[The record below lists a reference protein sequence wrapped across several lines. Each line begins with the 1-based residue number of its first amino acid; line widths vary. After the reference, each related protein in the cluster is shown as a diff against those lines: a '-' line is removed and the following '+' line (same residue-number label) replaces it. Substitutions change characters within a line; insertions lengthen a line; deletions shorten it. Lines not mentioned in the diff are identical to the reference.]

1 MNTTGAKSS
10 AFDRDPRFVGAGITF
25 DDVLL
30 LPAKSDVVPAE
41 VDTSSQLTTK
51 IRLHIPIL
59 SSAMDTVTESRLAI
73 AIAQEGGLGV
83 IHRNLKPEDQ
93 AREVSK
99 VKRSAS
105 GIITGAVTLTP
116 DHTIAE
122 AKTLMASQN
131 ISGIP
136 IVEHDPSDPIGVA
149 RKNGRVVG
157 ILTKRDLR
165 FQVNNVARIKEVMT
179 TKLVTAKPSTTLE
192 EAQVILHKNKVEK
205 LLLVDDTGRLAGLI
219 TIKDIDK
226 TLRYPHACRDDRGR
240 LRVGAAVG
248 THDEAR
254 IELLIKSG
262 VDVLIA
268 DTAHGHST
276 RVIETVKWIKRHYP
290 NTEVIAGNI
299 ATADGA
305 RELADAGADAVK
317 AGVGPGSICTT
328 RIVSGVGVPQ
338 ITAVLEALEGLKGTH
353 CRLISDGGIK
363 YSGDIV
369 KALAAGASAV
379 MIGSLF
385 AGCDESPGQVVL
397 YKGRQYKVYRG
408 MGSIGAMM
416 AGGANRYGQDGAPVE
431 KLVPE
436 GIEGRVAYT
445 GPLNAFLYQLVGG
458 LRAGM
463 GYLGAHTMEE
473 LPKNARFIRQTSAG
487 LRESHPHDIHIT
499 TEAPNYK
506 LDEGQYD

>member
-1 MNTTGAKSS
+1 MNNPGAQGS
-10 AFDRDPRFVGAGITF
+10 AYERDGRFVGLGITF

-41 VDTSSQLTTK
+41 VDTSSQLTRK
-51 IRLHIPIL
+51 IRLHIPVL

-73 AIAQEGGLGV
+73 AIAQEGGLGI
-83 IHRNLKPEDQ
+83 IHRNMKPEDH
-93 AREVSK
+93 AREVVK

-136 IVEHDPSDPIGVA
+136 IVEHEPNDPPGVA
-149 RKNGRVVG
+149 RKNGKVVG

-165 FQVNNVARIKEVMT
+165 FQLNNVARIREVMT
-179 TKLVTAKPSTTLE
+179 TKLVTAPPSTNLE
-192 EAQVILHKNKVEK
+192 EAQLILHKNKVEK
-205 LLLVDDTGRLAGLI
+205 LLLVDETGRLAGLI

-226 TLRYPHACRDDRGR
+226 TLRYPHACRDEKGR

-254 IELLIKSG
+254 IELLIKAG
-262 VDVLIA
+262 VDVLVV
-268 DTAHGHST
+268 DTAHGHSA
-276 RVIETVKWIKRHYP
+276 RVIETVKFIKRLHP
-290 NTEVIAGNI
+290 NTDVIAGNV
-299 ATADGA
+299 ATAAGA

-338 ITAVLEALEGLKGTH
+338 ITAILEALEGLKGTD

-369 KALAAGASAV
+369 KAMAAGASAV

-385 AGCDESPGQVVL
+385 AGTDESPGQVVL

-408 MGSIGAMM
+408 MGSIGAMIS
-416 AGGANRYGQDGAPVE
+416 GGANRYGQDGAAPE

-445 GPLNAFLYQLVGG
+445 GSMASFLYQLVGG

-463 GYLGAHTMEE
+463 GYLGAHTIEE

-499 TEAPNYK
+499 TEAPNYR

>member
-1 MNTTGAKSS
+1 MSTSGTPNS
-10 AFDRDPRFVGAGITF
+10 AYDRDARFAGLGITF
-25 DDVLL
+25 DDILL
-30 LPAKSDVVPAE
+30 LPAQSDVVPAE
-41 VDTSSQLTTK
+41 VNTSSQLTTK
-51 IRLHIPIL
+51 IRLHIPLL

-83 IHRNLKPEDQ
+83 IHRNMKPEDQ
-93 AREVSK
+93 AREVVK

-105 GIITGAVTLTP
+105 GIITGALTLTP

-122 AKTLMASQN
+122 AKTLMANQN

-136 IVEHDPSDPIGVA
+136 IVEPEAGDPPGVA
-149 RKNGRVVG
+149 RKNGKVVG

-165 FQVNNVARIKEVMT
+165 FQVDNMARIKAVMT
-179 TKLVTAKPSTTLE
+179 TKLVTAPPGTSLE
-192 EAQVILHKNKVEK
+192 AAQNILHKNKVEK
-205 LLLVDDTGRLAGLI
+205 LLLVDETGRLAGLI

-226 TLRYPHACRDDRGR
+226 TLRFPYACRDEKGR

-254 IELLIKSG
+254 IEALIKAG
-262 VDVLIA
+262 VDALVV
-268 DTAHGHST
+268 DTAHGHSG
-276 RVIETVKWIKRHYP
+276 RVIETVKWIKKGHP
-290 NTEVIAGNI
+290 NTDVIAGNI

-305 RELADAGADAVK
+305 RALADAGADAVK

-338 ITAVLEALEGLKGTH
+338 ITAILEALAGLKGSS
-353 CRLISDGGIK
+353 CARISDGGIK

-369 KALAAGASAV
+369 KAMAAGASAV

-385 AGCDESPGQVVL
+385 AGTDESPGQVVL

-408 MGSIGAMM
+408 MGSLGAMM
-416 AGGANRYGQDGAPVE
+416 VGSAARYGQEGAAPE

-445 GPLNAFLYQLVGG
+445 GPLAAFLYQLVGG

-463 GYLGAHTMEE
+463 GYLGAQTIEE
-473 LPKNARFIRQTSAG
+473 LPKRARFIRQTSAG
-487 LRESHPHDIHIT
+487 LRESHPHDIQIT
-499 TEAPNYK
+499 TEAPNYRV
-506 LDEGQYD
+506 EEYE

>member
-1 MNTTGAKSS
+1 MSTSGASGS
-10 AFDRDPRFVGAGITF
+10 AYERDARFAGLGITF

-41 VDTSSQLTTK
+41 VQTSSQLTNK
-51 IRLHIPIL
+51 IRLHIPLL

-73 AIAQEGGLGV
+73 AIAQEGGLGI
-83 IHRNLKPEDQ
+83 IHRNMKPDDQ
-93 AREVSK
+93 AREVVK

-122 AKTLMASQN
+122 AKTLMANQN

-136 IVEHDPSDPIGVA
+136 IVEHEPGDPPGVA

-165 FQVNNVARIKEVMT
+165 FQVDNMARIRAVMT
-179 TKLVTAKPSTTLE
+179 TKLVTAPPGTSLE
-192 EAQVILHKNKVEK
+192 AAQNILHKNKVEK
-205 LLLVDDTGRLAGLI
+205 LLLVDEAGRLAGLI

-226 TLRYPHACRDDRGR
+226 TLRFPLACRDEKGR

-254 IELLIKSG
+254 IEALIKAG
-262 VDVLIA
+262 VDALVV

-276 RVIETVKWIKRHYP
+276 RVIETVKWIKKAHP
-290 NTEVIAGNI
+290 NTDVIAGNI
-299 ATADGA
+299 STADGA
-305 RELADAGADAVK
+305 RSLADAGADAVK

-328 RIVSGVGVPQ
+328 RVVSGVGVPQ
-338 ITAVLEALEGLKGTH
+338 ITAILEALSGLKGTS

-369 KALAAGASAV
+369 KAMAAGANAV

-385 AGCDESPGQVVL
+385 AGTDESPGQVVL

-408 MGSIGAMM
+408 MGSLGAMM
-416 AGGANRYGQDGAPVE
+416 AGGANRYGQEGAAPE

-445 GPLNAFLYQLVGG
+445 GPLAAFLYQLVGG
-458 LRAGM
+458 LRRGWAIW
-463 GYLGAHTMEE
+463 AHRRSKIS
-473 LPKNARFIRQTSAG
+473 PKRARFIRQTSAG
-487 LRESHPHDIHIT
+487 LRESHPHDIQIT
-499 TEAPNYK
+499 TEAPNYRV
-506 LDEGQYD
+506 DDGQYD